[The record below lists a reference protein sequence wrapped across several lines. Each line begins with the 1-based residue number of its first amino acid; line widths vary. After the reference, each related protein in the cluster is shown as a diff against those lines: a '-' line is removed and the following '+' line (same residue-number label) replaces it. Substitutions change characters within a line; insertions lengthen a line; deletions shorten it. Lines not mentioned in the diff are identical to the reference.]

1 MIRVEHFSKTYAG
14 TVAVRD
20 LSFTVAAGDILG
32 IVGPNGAGK
41 TTTMRVLAGILP
53 PSEGQ
58 LTVDGHNIVT
68 DPINAKRALGY
79 IPDDPRL
86 FDTLTVWE
94 HLEFIAAAYGVDDF
108 GTRATALLSALEII
122 DKRDE
127 LAHSLSRGM
136 RQKVAIACAYLHDP
150 KVLLFDEP
158 FTGLDPKG
166 INSIRQSMRERAA
179 CGAAVIINSH
189 LLSMVEDLCT
199 HLLVLHKGK
208 CRLFGSMS
216 EALKVLDQEKDNASL
231 EEVFFSITHDTEEE
245 TEVN

>member
-1 MIRVEHFSKTYAG
+1 MDTN
-14 TVAVRD
+14 AV
-20 LSFTVAAGDILG
+20 
-32 IVGPNGAGK
+32 
-41 TTTMRVLAGILP
+41 
-53 PSEGQ
+53 
-58 LTVDGHNIVT
+58 
-68 DPINAKRALGY
+68 
-79 IPDDPRL
+79 
-86 FDTLTVWE
+86 
-94 HLEFIAAAYGVDDF
+94 
-108 GTRATALLSALEII
+108 LL
-122 DKRDE
+122 
-127 LAHSLSRGM
+127 
-136 RQKVAIACAYLHDP
+136 KVAKQGLLASSADEIVQLACAYLHDP